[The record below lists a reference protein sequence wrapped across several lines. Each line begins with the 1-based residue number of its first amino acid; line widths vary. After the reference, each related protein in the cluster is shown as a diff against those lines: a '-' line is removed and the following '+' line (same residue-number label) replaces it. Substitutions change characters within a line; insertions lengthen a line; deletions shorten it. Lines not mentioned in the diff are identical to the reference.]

1 MLEATL
7 RCGYG
12 SPRAQAA
19 LQPSG
24 QPELR
29 AVLHDL
35 LREHMGALF
44 SLAFSK
50 RQYQGLS
57 CGSPSRW
64 EEGVPSQGEEGTVL
78 PESLSV
84 PHYGAQRVQGG
95 SEEADVVSAALPPS
109 PHAPLSFLHSP
120 TNQ

>member
-12 SPRAQAA
+12 SPRTQAT

-29 AVLHDL
+29 AGLHGL

-44 SLAFSK
+44 SLAFGE

-64 EEGVPSQGEEGTVL
+64 KEGVPSQGEEGAAL
-78 PESLSV
+78 PESV
-84 PHYGAQRVQGG
+84 PHYGPRQGAG
-95 SEEADVVSAALPPS
+95 W
-109 PHAPLSFLHSP
+109 
-120 TNQ
+120 Q